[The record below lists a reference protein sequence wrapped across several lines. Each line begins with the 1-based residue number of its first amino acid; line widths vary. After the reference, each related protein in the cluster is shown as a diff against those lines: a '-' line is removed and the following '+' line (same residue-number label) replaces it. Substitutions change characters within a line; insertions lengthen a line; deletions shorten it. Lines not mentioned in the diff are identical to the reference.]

1 MNNATT
7 QTAMS
12 PLHTDTTL
20 VAYMLSQAEEIRDA
34 MNLLSYQERFDAEDA
49 KESLR
54 NIDEQAELFS
64 LPGLIREAARS
75 QDSDM
80 SEEEQVSAL
89 LVANVIENAVAQ
101 FMEGNTRAILCND
114 EPFKNDANGFDHTQ
128 HNMVFQDGCN
138 TFVIRPISVETR
150 DTTGWDYDISDYH
163 DEYGIA
169 ELNGTALSDNVNE
182 LVDDFA
188 QEYGRA
194 ASMKHVNLKSAA
206 SDEEIQDAFN
216 TLNANTPLLSAA
228 YVQQQTAILAE
239 REKYGYK

>member
-12 PLHTDTTL
+12 PVHTDTTL
-20 VAYMLSQAEEIRDA
+20 VAYMLSQAEEIRNA
-34 MNLLSYQERFDAEDA
+34 MNLLSYHERFDVEEA

-54 NIDEQAELFS
+54 DIDEQAKLFS
-64 LPGLIREAARS
+64 LPGLIRETVKS
-75 QDSDM
+75 QSVDM
-80 SEEEQVSAL
+80 SHQDKLDAL
-89 LVANVIENAVAQ
+89 LVADIIENAVAQ
-101 FMEGNTRAILCND
+101 FMEGNTRAILCTD
-114 EPFKNDANGFDHTQ
+114 EDFKNDANGFDHTQ

-138 TFVIRPISVETR
+138 TLVIRPISVETR

-169 ELNGTALSDNVNE
+169 ELNGAALSDNVNE

-194 ASMKHVNLKSAA
+194 ASIKQVGLQSAA
-206 SDEEIQDAFN
+206 SDKEIQDAIKI
-216 TLNANTPLLSAA
+216 LNANTPLLSAA

-239 REKYGYK
+239 REKYGDK